1 MSSLPSCNARSISAA
16 SLVASADT
24 APLAFSEGRSMG
36 FAALPAMAFS
46 AGLAAAGLCAAF
58 GASFGGS
65 FGVLGAALAAALRA
79 DIDVIP
85 FVHDLVAAQ
94 LHLAVGDAFPSLH
107 VVFHA
112 VPGADEVHLGFGEI
126 EAARGLVGHDAF
138 FDLGDS
144 EALAGRSP
152 LVQAEVR
159 IGVVFTLLLEHADL
173 VLAHEHDPAI
183 AVFHLRRLCH
193 ELLGHAANNLL

>member
-1 MSSLPSCNARSISAA
+1 
-16 SLVASADT
+16 
-24 APLAFSEGRSMG
+24 MG
-36 FAALPAMAFS
+36 FAALPATAFS
-46 AGLAAAGLCAAF
+46 AGLAAAGLRAGF
-58 GASFGGS
+58 GAGL
-65 FGVLGAALAAALRA
+65 GVLGAALAAALRA

-126 EAARGLVGHDAF
+126 EAARGLVRHDAL
-138 FDLGDS
+138 FDLGDG
-144 EALAGRSP
+144 EPLAGRPP

-159 IGVVFTLLLEHADL
+159 IGVVFTLLPEHADL
-173 VLAHEHDPAI
+173 VFPHEHDAAI
-183 AVFHLRRLCH
+183 AVLHLRRLCH